1 MEDAQVADARQ
12 DTIELLECSCET
24 FSQRFN
30 KGVGVDRFAQLLVMQ
45 RAAILLAP
53 IAGQIVAR
61 IAERMGAFHPN
72 FLAFQRPFQF
82 FKHAQFVV
90 ASVNLDFVFDLL
102 EHFLVPLGSDDSL
115 NWHRPWEALVV
126 RV

>member
-1 MEDAQVADARQ
+1 MADARQ
-12 DTIELLECSCET
+12 DTIELLERSCET

-30 KGVGVDRFAQLLVMQ
+30 EGVGVDRFAQLLVMQ

-90 ASVNLDFVFDLL
+90 ASVNLD
-102 EHFLVPLGSDDSL
+102 
-115 NWHRPWEALVV
+115 RPNRESRRGHQNALFEL
-126 RV
+126 RRRAQQLR